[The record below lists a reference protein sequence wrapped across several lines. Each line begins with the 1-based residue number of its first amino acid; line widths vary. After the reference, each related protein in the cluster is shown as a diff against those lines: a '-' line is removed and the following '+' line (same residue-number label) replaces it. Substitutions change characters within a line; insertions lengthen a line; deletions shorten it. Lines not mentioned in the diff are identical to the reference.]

1 MQSILLGLFNGLTYG
16 MLLFLMASGLTL
28 VFSMLG
34 VLNFSHTAF
43 YTLGAYFAYTASQL
57 LGLGFWMGLLVS
69 PACCALLGA
78 VIERFGIRHVLR
90 YGLLGPLLL
99 TFGLHLALIEL
110 VGLIWGKS
118 PVAYA
123 MPVSLN
129 VPLFSLYGIDYS
141 AYRAFTLVMTLAVLA
156 LLVVTLKCTRI
167 GTTVRASLSH
177 PDIVN
182 TLGHNLPLLRNMVFA
197 AGAALAGLAGALSGN
212 LLGTETRDGRRTRR
226 DSHDRDR
233 RRRPGI
239 AGRRAR
245 LVASDRR
252 AADARDIDRGA
263 MEQSSRTLAR
273 AVLMVGRGHRRT
285 GSADQPFCATGSL
298 CHRRRGA
305 GPSPARPDGRPS
317 LNNPDH
323 VIDETSTQHARVP
336 FRRTLIGEHRRPH
349 RLLALS
355 ACRATPLS
363 AGHGVDRRT
372 GAACRVTVAVLLAVR
387 GIASDSDMHRGD
399 VRSRL

>member
-57 LGLGFWMGLLVS
+57 LGLGFWVGLVVS

-78 VIERFGIRHVLR
+78 LIERFGIRHVLR

-99 TFGLHLALIEL
+99 TFGIHIALIEL

-123 MPVSLN
+123 MPASLN

-141 AYRAFTLVMTLAVLA
+141 AYRAFTLAMTLAVLA

-212 LLGTETRDGRRTRR
+212 LLGTE
-226 DSHDRDR
+226 
-233 RRRPGI
+233 PGM
-239 AGRRAR
+239 AGELDAILMIVIVVGGLGSLGGA
-245 LVASDRR
+245 LV
-252 AADARDIDRGA
+252 
-263 MEQSSRTLAR
+263 SSLLIGVLQTLATSTE
-273 AVLMVGRGHRRT
+273 APWSSLLGPFHALFSWSGAAT
-285 GSADQPFCATGSL
+285 AALDQPISRFAPL
-298 CHRRRGA
+298 
-305 GPSPARPDGRPS
+305 
-317 LNNPDH
+317 
-323 VIDETSTQHARVP
+323 VP
-336 FRRTLIGEHRRPH
+336 FVIVVVVLGLRP
-349 RLLALS
+349 RGLM
-355 ACRATPLS
+355 
-363 AGHGVDRRT
+363 
-372 GAACRVTVAVLLAVR
+372 GAR
-387 GIASDSDMHRGD
+387 H
-399 VRSRL
+399 